1 RAERLWSREKA
12 DEIEAKCAN
21 KTGEITEEKKSATQ
35 ASPLLYDLTTL
46 QREANGRFSLSA
58 RRTLQIAQALY
69 EQHKVLTYPRTDS
82 RYLPEDNLGQ
92 VRKVMSSF
100 NDRTMDTHAEEALR
114 NEWIKPTK
122 RAFNNANVSDHHA
135 IIHTGPSPA
144 HLDDVERRSLDIV
157 GRRTIPAF

>member
-1 RAERLWSREKA
+1 TRGRMLYENIICECDKDARTERYWSSEKA

-69 EQHKVLTYPRTDS
+69 EKHKVLTYPRTDS

-92 VRKVMSSF
+92 VRNVMSSF
-100 NDRTMDTHAEEALR
+100 TDQPLATHAEKALR

-122 RAFNNANVSDHHA
+122 RVF
-135 IIHTGPSPA
+135 
-144 HLDDVERRSLDIV
+144 
-157 GRRTIPAF
+157 